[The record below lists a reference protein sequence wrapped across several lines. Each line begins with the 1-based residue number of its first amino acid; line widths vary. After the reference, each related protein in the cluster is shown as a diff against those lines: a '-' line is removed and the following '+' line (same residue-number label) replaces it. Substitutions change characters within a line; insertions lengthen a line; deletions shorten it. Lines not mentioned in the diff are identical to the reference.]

1 VRLNRSY
8 FLPVLSCMQGKLHS
22 MVVVLGV
29 WQYVTPLERYTDA
42 INDYISMPTPSQS
55 VAWATLN

>member
-1 VRLNRSY
+1 
-8 FLPVLSCMQGKLHS
+8 MQGKLHS